1 MDRKGAGRPD
11 DKQYAAGNGI
21 KPFSIIFDAN
31 RIALQW
37 LSENDLQKVTARKT
51 ARWTDR
57 KRKLQCKDVK
67 L

>member
-1 MDRKGAGRPD
+1 VDRKGAGRPD

-37 LSENDLQKVTARKT
+37 RSGNDLQKVTARKT
-51 ARWTDR
+51 AR
-57 KRKLQCKDVK
+57 
-67 L
+67 